1 MDFDLTVSYNKE
13 TDMIEIIFEPQNDIK
28 NIQNQIVLQRV
39 LYKPFISL
47 LLATGQQMQKD
58 KIDVG
63 FDIED
68 GEEND

>member
-28 NIQNQIVLQRV
+28 NIPNQIVLQRV